1 MGTGASRLPTEMY
14 VSIQVESVKLTY
26 SDDDCITPSGY
37 LECTNPVPLIAGF
50 NILTRTVT

>member
-1 MGTGASRLPTEMY
+1 MGTGAARLPTEMY
-14 VSIQVESVKLTY
+14 ACIKESIKLTY

>member
-1 MGTGASRLPTEMY
+1 MGTGAARLPTEMY
-14 VSIQVESVKLTY
+14 VSIQGVKLTY